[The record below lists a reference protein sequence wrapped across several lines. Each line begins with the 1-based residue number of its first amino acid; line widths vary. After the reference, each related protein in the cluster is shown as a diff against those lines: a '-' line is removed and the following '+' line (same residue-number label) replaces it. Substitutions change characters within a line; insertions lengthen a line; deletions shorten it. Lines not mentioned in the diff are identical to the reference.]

1 MSVVA
6 LKKVTVFGLAGEKDQ
21 LLSHLQDLGILHP
34 VRLAPK
40 LNRPEEETVEY
51 PRQTYQA
58 LRYLLATPIKR
69 RSVTDPTGFDRT
81 AVVSA
86 AQANRRRRREVQDRI
101 DQLRVRLRAVE
112 PWGDFE
118 LPPLDE
124 LAGQRLWFYLMPRR
138 RLRQIPEDL
147 VWQVVQMDHR
157 VARVVVVSKGLP
169 AGVPGERS
177 RVGTRSLSELRRAL
191 ELAESELEDL
201 DGERWSLTRW
211 IGLIQTNLA
220 RAEDEASRRH
230 TAAQSLDAGEIFAVQ
245 GWVPATE
252 VARVE
257 ELLEAEGAAATFAD
271 PEPDEEPPTLLENW
285 DRVSGGEDLVGF
297 YQLPGYRDW
306 DPSAV
311 IFLSFALF
319 FAMIL
324 ADAGY
329 AAVLSLLLIA
339 FWRRLGKSI
348 AGQRMR
354 ALSAAICVA
363 SLAYGALV
371 GSYFGVTP
379 AEGSWLGRLKL
390 LDVSD
395 FSTMMKLSIGVGTL
409 HLILANALTA
419 WHRWR
424 SRKPKAALT
433 PVGWITMMAGG
444 LTTYL
449 GGYGTA
455 IGDLGLTL
463 VAAGAGIVLLFTGRP
478 VKGLKDLPWRLLDG
492 LKELTGFSKAFGDIL
507 SYLRLF
513 ALGLASAS
521 LAQTFNQLAEQA
533 QGSGAGIALLF
544 GLLILIL
551 GHSLNLVLALIG
563 GVVHGLRLNFIEMYN
578 WSVYG
583 EGQPFRAFRK
593 KEKATWKQ

>member
-6 LKKVTVFGLAGEKDQ
+6 LKKVTVFGLAGEKDL
-21 LLSHLQDLGILHP
+21 LLSNLQELGILHP

-40 LNRPEEETVEY
+40 LSRPEEETVEY

-69 RSVTDPTGFDRT
+69 RAVSDPAGFDRA
-81 AVVSA
+81 AVVRA
-86 AQANRRRRREVQDRI
+86 AQANRLRRREVQDRI
-101 DQLRVRLRAVE
+101 DQLRVRIRAVE

-118 LPPLDE
+118 LPPVAE
-124 LAGQRLWFYLMPRR
+124 LGSYRLWFYLMPRR
-138 RLRQIPEDL
+138 RLRQIPEGL

-169 AGVPGERS
+169 EGVPGERS
-177 RVGTRSLSELRRAL
+177 RVGTRSLSELRRTL
-191 ELAESELEDL
+191 ERAESELEDL

-252 VARVE
+252 VPRVE
-257 ELLEAEGAAATFAD
+257 ELLAAEGAAATFAD
-271 PEPDEEPPTLLENW
+271 PAPDEEPPTLLKNW

-329 AAVLSLLLIA
+329 AAVLTLLLI
-339 FWRRLGKSI
+339 FLWRRLGKSLT
-348 AGQRMR
+348 GRRMR

-363 SLAYGALV
+363 SLAYGVLV
-371 GSYFGVTP
+371 GSYFGVAP
-379 AEGSWLGRLKL
+379 AEGSLLGRLKL
-390 LDVSD
+390 LEVSD
-395 FSTMMKLSIGVGTL
+395 FGTMMKLSIAIGTL

-424 SRKPKAALT
+424 SREPRKALP

-449 GGYGTA
+449 AGFGTA
-455 IGDLGLTL
+455 TGDLGMILL
-463 VAAGAGIVLLFTGRP
+463 AAGAGVVLLFAGRP
-478 VKGLKDLPWRLLDG
+478 VKKLKDLPWRLLDG
-492 LKELTGFSKAFGDIL
+492 LKELTGFSKAFGDVL

-593 KEKATWKQ
+593 KENATWKQ